1 MSAQGFTFIPTKNYK
16 PAAATQTQESE
27 ANEDVEQY
35 DFSFIKPENEI
46 IPEETALQAGTR
58 HVTRTAAR
66 AAETLA
72 GLPGNI
78 RELAKSGSEWLGDKG
93 RQLIGKEPLT
103 PEQKDA
109 IRKELEPKSWDL
121 LGRFVE
127 AFPTSSG
134 IREGATQKIA
144 GEYLEP
150 QGFGENLS
158 DEFFS
163 DVAGLLTPV
172 KGAKGKL
179 KIPFARAIGTALFAN
194 TSGEI
199 AKAYGLE
206 PDESGYTK
214 MGSMLLAGF
223 MGRGGARNY
232 ANGLYREAV
241 DMIPQN
247 ATMNG
252 KALLNQLDSYIA
264 TLKKGGISP
273 QKQPALSL
281 ANQMKQKIL
290 QTGGDIA
297 IEELPA
303 FRKSIND
310 YRFNRQAGL
319 TDSGRYFL
327 DRFDDIVNNQLM
339 EYGKQNPSFLKRYR
353 DANTGLTGFKQ
364 SNKIA
369 DYISKKVDVSQMKPE
384 TLLIL
389 GMHVA
394 DPSLLAKIGA
404 GAGVAKVAQLM
415 HRVGKNPVLRQ
426 YYLNVLESSLKDN
439 APAMLRNLEGLDN
452 ELARDLQ
459 NSEEEE

>member
-1 MSAQGFTFIPTKNYK
+1 MSGQGFTFIPAKNYQ
-16 PAAATQTQESE
+16 ATATAPQEPQVD
-27 ANEDVEQY
+27 EDVSQY
-35 DFSFIKPENEI
+35 DFSFIKPENEV
-46 IPEETALQAGTR
+46 IPEESNLAAGTR
-58 HVTRTAAR
+58 HTARTLAR
-66 AAETLA
+66 GVETIA
-72 GLPGNI
+72 GLPGNV
-78 RELAKSGSEWLGDKG
+78 RELAKKGSEWLGDKG
-93 RQLIGKEPLT
+93 RELIGKQPLT

-109 IRKELEPKSWDL
+109 IRKDLEPKSWDL

-127 AFPTSSG
+127 AFPTSTD
-134 IREGATQKIA
+134 IREGATKKLT
-144 GEYLEP
+144 GDYLEP
-150 QGFGENLS
+150 QGYGENLS

-206 PDESGYTK
+206 PDEAGYTK
-214 MGSMLLAGF
+214 MGAMLLAGF

-232 ANGLYREAV
+232 ANGLYKDAIE
-241 DMIPQN
+241 MIPQN

-252 KALLNQLDSYIA
+252 KSLLNNLDSYIA

-290 QTGGDIA
+290 QSGGDIA
-297 IEELPA
+297 VEELPA

-339 EYGKQNPSFLKRYR
+339 EYGKQNPTFLKKYR
-353 DANTGLTGFKQ
+353 DANTGLSGFKQ

-369 DYISKKVDVSQMKPE
+369 DYISKKIDVSQMKPE

-394 DPSLLAKIGA
+394 DPSLLTKIGV
-404 GAGVAKVAQLM
+404 GAGTAKVAQLM

-439 APAMLRNLEGLDN
+439 APAMTRNLERLDS
-452 ELARDLQ
+452 ELAKDLQ